1 MLITLLT
8 HQREVIKTTNTGA
21 LVVDA
26 LGDDAS
32 VVIWDRKN
40 PNTELLQQL
49 EQDKVALLY
58 PSDDSELASENTSF
72 DSYILLDATWQEAQ
86 KMYKQSPYLQ
96 NLPKL
101 KITSST
107 KSIYSLR
114 RNQKPDGLCT
124 AECVVELLTEKGS
137 PDKAESLQQKLID
150 FVTAMQKS

>member
-40 PNTELLQQL
+40 PNT
-49 EQDKVALLY
+49 AL
-58 PSDDSELASENTSF
+58 
-72 DSYILLDATWQEAQ
+72 
-86 KMYKQSPYLQ
+86 
-96 NLPKL
+96 
-101 KITSST
+101 
-107 KSIYSLR
+107 
-114 RNQKPDGLCT
+114 
-124 AECVVELLTEKGS
+124 
-137 PDKAESLQQKLID
+137 LQQKLID